1 MTERLGER
9 LGMSTEK
16 IIEALNKD
24 IKRFRKLTDALMIE
38 VEYSRAKILRLQK
51 KIKILQRKDWP

>member
-1 MTERLGER
+1 MTERLGEL

-24 IKRFRKLTDALMIE
+24 IERFQKLTDTLMIE

-51 KIKILQRKDWP
+51 QIKILHRRDWP